1 MKKIQLFLLQG
12 LLSSVPLYTLTAQ
25 TTTPSTHYAVET
37 GIVAGHGD
45 YSPFWFTANRQGLS
59 SVKTENGYL
68 RAGIFHSQ
76 ALGRH
81 FTWKAGLDLAT
92 AYNYTSSFVVQQ
104 AYADLSYR
112 WLNLSIGSKERTPEL
127 RNPKLSTGGLVESNS
142 ARPVPQVRIEIPQ
155 YISVPGTN
163 HWLHIKGH
171 LAYGTFT
178 DNNWQEDFARSG
190 NLYTKDV
197 LYHSKSF
204 FMKVGKKESFPLEFE
219 AGLQMAAQ
227 FGGKQYVEGQKEPI
241 MKMPSDFMDFIRVL
255 IPMSGSDNAMEGEQI
270 NKYGNHVGSWN
281 IGLTGYV
288 QDWRIKAYYEHF
300 FEDESQMFFG
310 YGPWKDGLLGVEVT
324 LPENQFIDAL
334 VYECMGSKNQTGP
347 IFYEGFRGEFE
358 QVSAK
363 DNYYNHY
370 IYQAWQH
377 WGMAMGNPLFTDPV
391 YNKDGR
397 IMFANNRI
405 NAHHLGISGT
415 PGKEWAYRLLLTY
428 SRNWGT
434 YDNPFD
440 DVKKQFSSLLE
451 VTYSPVKWNGWSF
464 SISGAMDRG
473 NLLGNNSGGML
484 VIRKTGLIK

>member
-1 MKKIQLFLLQG
+1 
-12 LLSSVPLYTLTAQ
+12 
-25 TTTPSTHYAVET
+25 
-37 GIVAGHGD
+37 
-45 YSPFWFTANRQGLS
+45 
-59 SVKTENGYL
+59 
-68 RAGIFHSQ
+68 
-76 ALGRH
+76 
-81 FTWKAGLDLAT
+81 
-92 AYNYTSSFVVQQ
+92 
-104 AYADLSYR
+104 
-112 WLNLSIGSKERTPEL
+112 
-127 RNPKLSTGGLVESNS
+127 
-142 ARPVPQVRIEIPQ
+142 
-155 YISVPGTN
+155 
-163 HWLHIKGH
+163 
-171 LAYGTFT
+171 
-178 DNNWQEDFARSG
+178 
-190 NLYTKDV
+190 
-197 LYHSKSF
+197 
-204 FMKVGKKESFPLEFE
+204 
-219 AGLQMAAQ
+219 
-227 FGGKQYVEGQKEPI
+227 
-241 MKMPSDFMDFIRVL
+241 
-255 IPMSGSDNAMEGEQI
+255 
-270 NKYGNHVGSWN
+270 
-281 IGLTGYV
+281 
-288 QDWRIKAYYEHF
+288 
-300 FEDESQMFFG
+300 MFFG

-334 VYECMGSKNQTGP
+334 VYECMGSKDQTGP

-377 WGMAMGNPLFTDPV
+377 WGMAMGNPLFTGPV